1 MFTASTFDF
10 LRDLQA
16 NNTREWFEANRAR
29 WEREGKAPL
38 HAFIE
43 AFRPRLQAISPHFE
57 ANERSVFRIF
67 RDVRFSK
74 DKSPYKTHLA
84 AQFRHAALKGPA
96 GEVVHAPGFY
106 LHIAPEGAGEMEGVF
121 GGFGM
126 WQPEP
131 EVLRGIRARI
141 LAEPEAWEKARA
153 GLQLTG
159 SSLKKPP
166 PGIDAAHPLAE
177 DLKRKDFIAVVNF
190 SEAEAGRTDFVDRF
204 AEACARAAPLQSFL
218 CGVVGLP
225 F

>member
-1 MFTASTFDF
+1 MFTEATFDF
-10 LRDLQA
+10 LRDLRA
-16 NNTREWFEANRAR
+16 HNTKEWFEANRAR
-29 WEREGKAPL
+29 WERDGKRPL
-38 HAFIE
+38 LAFIE

-84 AQFRHAALKGPA
+84 AQFRHTHVKGPA
-96 GEVVHAPGFY
+96 GEVVHAPGYY
-106 LHIAPEGAGEMEGVF
+106 LHVAPDGEGEMDGVF

-131 EVLRGIRARI
+131 EVLRAIRARI
-141 LAEPEAWEKARA
+141 LAEPASWQAARG
-153 GLQLTG
+153 GLSLTG

-166 PGIDAAHPLAE
+166 PGVEPTHPLVE
-177 DLKRKDFIAVVNF
+177 DLKRKDLMGVFTF
-190 SEAEAGRTDFVDRF
+190 TEAEAGRADFVDRF
-204 AEACARAAPLQSFL
+204 AAACAQASPLQAWL
-218 CGVVGLP
+218 CGVVGLT